1 MQYHNTLQKN
11 KMGQNKRKHLAY
23 FSNREYIQLR
33 RMGDACSGTTSE
45 FYDWTPILP
54 FGSRNTKKEGVP
66 RCNETNPCK

>member
-45 FYDWTPILP
+45 FCDWTPIYRYLE
-54 FGSRNTKKEGVP
+54 RKT
-66 RCNETNPCK
+66 